1 MNIIFGDSVN
11 NLPDHYTVLEL
22 DTFRSADSN
31 ETITT
36 YCLVEKIGLDE
47 FATLEQYKKIH
58 ADVIKYYKQKHWNY
72 CEQAIQGLLGR
83 WGGEIDTFYT
93 DLLDRVKQYKETGVP
108 DDWDG
113 IRIK

>member
-11 NLPDHYTVLEL
+11 TIPDHYTVLEL
-22 DTFRSADSN
+22 DTFRSVDSN
-31 ETITT
+31 KTITT

-47 FATLEQYKKIH
+47 FVTLEQYKKIH
-58 ADVIKYYKQKHWNY
+58 ADVIKYYKQKHWDY
-72 CEQAIQGLLGR
+72 CEQSIQGLLGH
-83 WGGEIDTFYT
+83 WGGEIDTFYI
-93 DLLDRVKQYKETGVP
+93 DLLDRVRQYKETGVS